1 MSEEINKKKALAGA
15 EKLKGLLR
23 SYESAVV
30 AFSGGVDSSLLLST
44 AVALLGPKMVLAV
57 TFKSPLNPQRE
68 VEDAAELAEVMQV
81 KHRVINLDPCSEAD
95 FAANPPQRC
104 YTCKKLLFSRL
115 VKLAENEGFNAVLEG
130 SNIDDLDDYRPGL
143 RAIKE
148 LGVHS
153 PLLEAGLGKA
163 EIRFLS
169 RRDGLP
175 TWNKTSAAC
184 LASRIPYGE
193 EITPEKLKQVAAAE
207 SALRE
212 MGIEGNLRVRRHGSL
227 ARIEVD
233 GSAFN
238 LVAARRGEIE
248 EKLRK
253 TGFSYVTLDL
263 SGFRSGS
270 LNLNKN
276 IK

>member
-1 MSEEINKKKALAGA
+1 MAKELNEKKAIAGS
-15 EKLKGLLR
+15 EKLKALLR

-30 AFSGGVDSSLLLST
+30 AFSGGVDSSLLLSS
-44 AVALLGPKMVLAV
+44 AASVMEPKMLLAV
-57 TFKSPLNPQRE
+57 TFKSVLNPPGE
-68 VEDAAELAEVMQV
+68 IEDAAKLAADL
-81 KHRVINLDPCSEAD
+81 KAAHRVIAIDPCSDAGFTTNSPE
-95 FAANPPQRC
+95 RC
-104 YTCKKLLFSRL
+104 YICKKLLFSSL
-115 VKLAENEGFNAVLEG
+115 LKIAENEGFDVVLEG
-130 SNIDDLDDYRPGL
+130 TNADDPDDYRPGL

-148 LGVHS
+148 LGVQS
-153 PLLEAGLGKA
+153 PLLESGLGKA

-169 RRDGLP
+169 RQAGLP
-175 TWNKTSAAC
+175 SWDKPSAAC

-207 SALRE
+207 SVLRE

-233 GSAFN
+233 ESAFK

-248 EKLRK
+248 EKLK
-253 TGFSYVTLDL
+253 EAGFSYVTLDL

-270 LNLNKN
+270 LNNS

>member
-1 MSEEINKKKALAGA
+1 MAKELNEKKAIAGS
-15 EKLKGLLR
+15 EKLKALLR

-30 AFSGGVDSSLLLST
+30 AFSGGVDSSLLLSS
-44 AVALLGPKMVLAV
+44 AVAVMGRKMVLAA
-57 TFKSPLNPQRE
+57 TFKSVLNPFGE
-68 VEDAAELAEVMQV
+68 IEDAAKLAADL
-81 KHRVINLDPCSEAD
+81 KAAHRVIAIDPCSDAG
-95 FAANPPQRC
+95 FTANSPERC
-104 YTCKKLLFSRL
+104 YICKKLLFSSL
-115 VKLAENEGFNAVLEG
+115 LKIAENEGFDVVLEG
-130 SNIDDLDDYRPGL
+130 TNADDPDDYRPGL

-148 LGVHS
+148 LGVQS

-169 RRDGLP
+169 RQAGLP
-175 TWNKTSAAC
+175 SWDKPSAAC

-207 SALRE
+207 SVLRE

-233 GSAFN
+233 ESAFK

-248 EKLRK
+248 EKLK
-253 TGFSYVTLDL
+253 EAGFSYVTLDL

-270 LNLNKN
+270 LNNS